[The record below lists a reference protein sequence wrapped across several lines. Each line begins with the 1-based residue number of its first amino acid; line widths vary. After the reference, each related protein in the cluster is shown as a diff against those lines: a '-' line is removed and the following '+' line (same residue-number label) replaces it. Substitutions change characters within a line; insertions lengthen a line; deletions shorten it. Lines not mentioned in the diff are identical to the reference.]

1 MGFEISV
8 KNCSKQKKIQLTN
21 WTDLKSLCH
30 DVAELLAD
38 MSAESLSLR
47 EETV

>member
-8 KNCSKQKKIQLTN
+8 KNCKQRKILLTN

-47 EETV
+47 GETV